1 MHMLCGEHSGVCPCT
16 MELRL
21 ENCAASMLSIHCLAC
36 SNLGAWGR
44 DLALVH
50 CLACLL
56 AQLQCWG
63 IACGCAGC
71 RANLVTHTNTHLHY
85 NCTWLLRM
93 PWAHSSDTL
102 QTLQWQWGPFCTQVS
117 TTSCLFSRCA
127 WGSHLSWP
135 CLAHGCGTCRR
146 GVLTYML
153 CLAHSSIG
161 RSLRL

>member
-1 MHMLCGEHSGVCPCT
+1 MVGCVHVRWSCVWEIALQ
-16 MELRL
+16 
-21 ENCAASMLSIHCLAC
+21 AC
-36 SNLGAWGR
+36 FPYIAW
-44 DLALVH
+44 
-50 CLACLL
+50 L
-56 AQLQCWG
+56 AQILELGEGTWHWCIALHVCWRSCSAG
-63 IACGCAGC
+63 GSHVACAGC